1 MKVYVFRF
9 FQDKFETYVVDI
21 VIRLKSRIVKI
32 YLFYVSDNIENRER
46 QPKSLAQFATLSEYD
61 DNFPK
66 LECG

>member
-9 FQDKFETYVVDI
+9 FLDKFETYVVDI

-32 YLFYVSDNIENRER
+32 YLFYVLDNIENRER
-46 QPKSLAQFATLSEYD
+46 SKSLAQFATLSQYD

-66 LECG
+66 LDCR